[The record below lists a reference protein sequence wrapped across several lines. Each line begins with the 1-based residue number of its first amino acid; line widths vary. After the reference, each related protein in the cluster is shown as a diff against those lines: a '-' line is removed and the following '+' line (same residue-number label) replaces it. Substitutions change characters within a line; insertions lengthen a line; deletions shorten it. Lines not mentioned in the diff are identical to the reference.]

1 MVDWNQ
7 RCRATGI
14 YLGVSAIAHL
24 AWETLQ
30 LPLYTIWTSGTLWEI
45 AFAVVHCTVGD
56 IMIAASALVAAILA
70 GRYWPWP
77 RSDWKQ
83 AAALTTIFGVS
94 YTAYSEWFNVYVRHA
109 WACSSACRWCALA
122 T

>member
-14 YLGVSAIAHL
+14 YLRLSAIAHL
-24 AWETLQ
+24 ETLQ
-30 LPLYTIWTSGTLWEI
+30 LPPYTIWTSGTLWEI

-56 IMIAASALVAAILA
+56 IMIAAILA

-94 YTAYSEWFNVYVRHA
+94 YTAYSEWFNVYLRHA
-109 WACSSACRWCALA
+109 WAYSSACRWCALA